1 MVIHLYLL
9 CTLKIQSSAHTNTIS
24 KTAPGGPRLKELPS
38 AYWTSIGGKENECDD
53 DASLKLEIKCQR
65 HYTQLNIT
73 P

>member
-24 KTAPGGPRLKELPS
+24 KTASGGPWLPF
-38 AYWTSIGGKENECDD
+38 AYWTSIRGKENECDD